1 MIVPSDSQT
10 IKYWLPA
17 VKSASEVTFTYVF
30 WAARLPPAK
39 KHSPVNSPKTHLPK
53 IDVFFILVWFYVIEL
68 NYRIIRFFEA
78 CFRLRS
84 YTNSPQGIPHSVKLI
99 LNFGACFV
107 IFLNIMYLLF
117 WLYEKRPTACLWAA
131 AIGLVKVYRSFFA
144 PLCLVYMR
152 NSGKVF
158 LLFRR
163 DILPS
168 FPAFPNQS
176 FSISSTG
183 SPVISAMS
191 FSRYPL
197 AFIALALRSF
207 SFSMPSAKP
216 SARPSF
222 FPSKRPSS

>member
-1 MIVPSDSQT
+1 MQSVSVCPMNEADGHTQPGKPGRMIV
-10 IKYWLPA
+10 
-17 VKSASEVTFTYVF
+17 V
-30 WAARLPPAK
+30 ARLDK
-39 KHSPVNSPKTHLPK
+39 SCRIGKQSYFLCGGLPFSRSG
-53 IDVFFILVWFYVIEL
+53 DVFFILVWFYVIEL